1 VALRYF
7 AVTATGGTVEQANS
21 TAARIATADAAV
33 DTAVTANGEAGSNAD
48 VSTELTQAIADIAA
62 ISADIPSGAVV
73 LTIDTALVTN
83 LNLLRK
89 LLDSAFN
96 QIAGTNL
103 LPPAA

>member
-1 VALRYF
+1 MALRYF

-33 DTAVTANGEAGSNAD
+33 DTAVTANAVAGAKAD

-73 LTIDTALVTN
+73 MSVDTALVTT
-83 LNLLRK
+83 LNQLRK

-103 LPPAA
+103 LPPA